1 MAKKRLVVLGSTG
14 SIGRQTL
21 DIIKTF
27 PDKFELIGLAAGNN
41 VHLLESQIEEFQPK
55 SVYCIEPSH
64 SIIKN
69 KNIQLMSMEQM
80 VSQPNVDIVMVAT
93 SGNIGLIPTIKAL
106 EKSITVCIANKEVII
121 MAGELIKTISR
132 KSGALLLPV
141 DSEPSAIWQCM
152 QGESQPIRRIILTAS
167 GGPFY
172 NIDPGELDDVTPK
185 QALQHPTWNMGK
197 RITVDSSTLMNK
209 GFEVIEAHILFD
221 VGFENIEVMIHP
233 QSLIHSMI
241 ELTDGSIKAQIS
253 PPDMRLP
260 IQHALFYP
268 EKVANPM
275 LRPFDTHVATNM
287 ELKPL
292 DKSRYPCFTLAVSAG
307 IQGGTYPTVLTAAD
321 EVAVDLFL
329 NHRISFTDI
338 PRLVDSVLFDHK
350 FSKADS
356 LENIQAADRWARLK
370 ALALAG
376 DTQ

>member
-1 MAKKRLVVLGSTG
+1 MAKKGLVVLGSTG

-27 PDKFELIGLAAGNN
+27 PERFDLIGLAAGNN
-41 VHLLESQIEEFQPK
+41 SNLLESQIEEFQPK
-55 SVYCIEPSH
+55 FVYCIEASP

-69 KNIQLMSMEQM
+69 KNVQLLPMEQM
-80 VSQPNVDIVMVAT
+80 VVQANVDIVMVAT

-106 EKSITVCIANKEVII
+106 EKGITVCIANKEVII
-121 MAGELIKTISR
+121 MGGDLIKEISR
-132 KSGALLLPV
+132 KSGAQLLPV

-152 QGESQPIRRIILTAS
+152 QGELQPIRRIILTAS

-172 NIDPGELDDVTPK
+172 NINSDELTRVTPT

-221 VGFENIEVMIHP
+221 VAFENIEVMIHP

-268 EKVANPM
+268 EKVANSM
-275 LRPFDTHVATNM
+275 LRPFDTGVATNM

-292 DKSRYPCFTLAVSAG
+292 DKSKYPCFTLAVEAG
-307 IQGGTYPTVLTAAD
+307 IKGGTYPTVLAAAD
-321 EVAVDLFL
+321 EIAVDLFL

-338 PRLVDSVLFDHK
+338 PKLVNSVLSEHQ
-350 FSKADS
+350 FSSADN
-356 LENIQAADRWARLK
+356 LENILAADTWAKLK
-370 ALALAG
+370 ALSLAEAA
-376 DTQ
+376 

>member
-1 MAKKRLVVLGSTG
+1 MAKKGLVVLGSTG

-27 PDKFELIGLAAGNN
+27 PERFDLIGLAAGNN
-41 VHLLESQIEEFQPK
+41 SNLLESQIEEFQPK
-55 SVYCIEPSH
+55 FVYCIEASP

-69 KNIQLMSMEQM
+69 KNVQLLPMEQM
-80 VSQPNVDIVMVAT
+80 VVQANVDIVMVAT

-106 EKSITVCIANKEVII
+106 EKGITVCIANKEVII
-121 MAGELIKTISR
+121 MGGDLIKEISR
-132 KSGALLLPV
+132 KSGAQLLPV

-152 QGESQPIRRIILTAS
+152 QGESQPISRIILTAS

-172 NIDPGELDDVTPK
+172 NINSDELTRVTPA

-221 VGFENIEVMIHP
+221 VAFENIEVMIHP

-268 EKVANPM
+268 EKVANSM
-275 LRPFDTHVATNM
+275 LLPFDTGVATNM

-292 DKSRYPCFTLAVSAG
+292 DKSKYPCFTLAVEAG
-307 IQGGTYPTVLTAAD
+307 IKGGTYPTVLAAAD
-321 EVAVDLFL
+321 EIAVDLFL

-338 PRLVDSVLFDHK
+338 PKLVNSVLSEHQ
-350 FSKADS
+350 FSSADN
-356 LENIQAADRWARLK
+356 LENILAADTWAKLK
-370 ALALAG
+370 ALSLAEAA
-376 DTQ
+376 

>member
-1 MAKKRLVVLGSTG
+1 MAKKGLVVLGSTG

-27 PDKFELIGLAAGNN
+27 PERFDLIGLAAGNN
-41 VHLLESQIEEFQPK
+41 SNLLESQIEEFQPK
-55 SVYCIEPSH
+55 FVYCIEASP

-69 KNIQLMSMEQM
+69 KNVQLLPMEQM
-80 VSQPNVDIVMVAT
+80 VVQANVDIVMVAT

-106 EKSITVCIANKEVII
+106 EKGITVCIANKEVII
-121 MAGELIKTISR
+121 MGGDLIKEISR
-132 KSGALLLPV
+132 KSGAQLLPV

-152 QGESQPIRRIILTAS
+152 QGELQPIRRIILTAS

-172 NIDPGELDDVTPK
+172 NINSDELTRVTPA

-221 VGFENIEVMIHP
+221 VAFENIEVMIHP

-268 EKVANPM
+268 EKVANSM
-275 LRPFDTHVATNM
+275 LLPFDTGVATNM

-292 DKSRYPCFTLAVSAG
+292 DKSKYPCFTLAVEAG
-307 IQGGTYPTVLTAAD
+307 IKGGTYPTVLAAAD
-321 EVAVDLFL
+321 EIAVDLFL

-338 PRLVDSVLFDHK
+338 PKLVNSVLSEHQ
-350 FSKADS
+350 FSSADN
-356 LENIQAADRWARLK
+356 LENILAADTWAKLK
-370 ALALAG
+370 ALSLAEAA
-376 DTQ
+376 